1 MAFYRKGGDETV
13 EFEARM
19 VGPKTAKA
27 WLIEPCDDG
36 RELWLPKSQ
45 TIDWNGPYGDD
56 MDLYT
61 FVVTDWWAGK
71 NGMK

>member
-1 MAFYRKGGDETV
+1 MAWRKGDEV
-13 EFEARM
+13 IEIEARM

-27 WLIEPCDDG
+27 WLIDLDG

-45 TIDWNGPYGDD
+45 AVNWVGPYGDD

-61 FVVTDWWAGK
+61 FEVTEWWAGK
-71 NGMK
+71 NGIS

>member
-1 MAFYRKGGDETV
+1 MAFYKRNGDETV
-13 EFEARM
+13 EFEGRM

-27 WLIEPCDDG
+27 WLIEPTEG
-36 RELWLPKSQ
+36 FAELWLPKSQ
-45 TIDWNGPYGDD
+45 CISFDGPYGDD